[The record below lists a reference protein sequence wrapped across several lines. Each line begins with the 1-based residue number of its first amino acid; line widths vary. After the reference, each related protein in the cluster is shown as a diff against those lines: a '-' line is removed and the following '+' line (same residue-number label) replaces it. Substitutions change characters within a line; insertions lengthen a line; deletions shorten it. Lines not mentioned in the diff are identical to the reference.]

1 MTLLLCVVGQC
12 RVILPNAH
20 RCIWA
25 WFSPQPS
32 PSQSLF
38 LVGKDGPRGPVQTL
52 RPEWSQL
59 LSWYQA
65 KSRELEALQK
75 YPLPQRP
82 HPVNESAAQEAVKK
96 QATSVLDALYLGSN
110 ARMPMP
116 SRSAALPPVD
126 AKQGKQAI
134 HPLLPRHNV
143 VQSDLNRNRIPQ
155 ADASLSRV
163 QPACGRRAEA
173 VAAANPEASQVD
185 FSSSEMDVALAQS
198 RNRRQM
204 RPVATGGH
212 APVLP
217 AVPLP
222 RQPSA
227 LSKLSPVSE
236 ASSSSTPTSSLWMRR
251 RSPTV
256 RPLEVIKTQKDL
268 EAADEQVLLRRAQ
281 SLARVY

>member
-1 MTLLLCVVGQC
+1 MPTVASGLGF
-12 RVILPNAH
+12 LPNPHPLRVSFWLAKMAPVDQYKH
-20 RCIWA
+20 YVQSGVN
-25 WFSPQPS
+25 FS
-32 PSQSLF
+32 
-38 LVGKDGPRGPVQTL
+38 
-52 RPEWSQL
+52 
-59 LSWYQA
+59 SWYQA